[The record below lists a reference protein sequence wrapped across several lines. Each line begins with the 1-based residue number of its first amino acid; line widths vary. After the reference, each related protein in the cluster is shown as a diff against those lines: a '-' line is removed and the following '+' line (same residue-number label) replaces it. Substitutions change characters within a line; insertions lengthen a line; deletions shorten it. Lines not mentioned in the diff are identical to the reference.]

1 MCLRA
6 YVCASGTQD
15 LEPLRTLPRLLRL
28 VLHGNPVTA
37 KPNYRLY
44 VMYLCPNLKVL
55 DYRKIKPKEREA
67 ARSTFEQEIG
77 MLPQHR

>member
-1 MCLRA
+1 
-6 YVCASGTQD
+6 
-15 LEPLRTLPRLLRL
+15 
-28 VLHGNPVTA
+28 
-37 KPNYRLY
+37 
-44 VMYLCPNLKVL
+44 MYLCPNLKVL